1 MTSLDDSF
9 KIDDAPVPSSKSG
22 KGFEELYR
30 LKGVVSHRIESSQ
43 CQCQCQCFEPP
54 DARER
59 TQFFKDSHSRE
70 QVGCFLLK

>member
-30 LKGVVSHRIESSQ
+30 LKGVVSHQIESGQSQ
-43 CQCQCQCFEPP
+43 CQSQCQCQCFEPP
-54 DARER
+54 GARER
-59 TQFFKDSHSRE
+59 TQFF
-70 QVGCFLLK
+70 